1 MSRYLT
7 SFMVLSLMAFAACSP
22 RPEETP
28 ASSEAA
34 SEATASSL
42 APADY
47 TSLANVMT
55 CDWPV
60 KKTDTAESLLA
71 TYKSYAQV
79 TDVPGAEGITQKGV
93 VLYGNDPRRKVEVF
107 FFDEAMTEVSTV
119 LIRGD
124 SQWSG
129 PKGLHL
135 GSSIADVEAA
145 NEKPFTLGGL
155 GRGYGGYVTDLNRG
169 KLTKAGKQYRITK
182 ADRVH
187 ECVFGWR
194 FGLMA
199 DGSEAAIGEGPLKS
213 DDPAVVAAKP
223 VLQEMTVSWTR
234 IGDPEAPA

>member
-1 MSRYLT
+1 MKSKI
-7 SFMVLSLMAFAACSP
+7 VAASLAVIMLAGCSP
-22 RPEETP
+22 RGPSETP

-34 SEATASSL
+34 SEAMAVSSL

-79 TDVPGAEGITQKGV
+79 TDIPGAEGITQKGV
-93 VLYGNDPRRKVEVF
+93 VLYGNDPRRRVEVF
-107 FFDEAMTEVSTV
+107 FYDDALTEVSTV

-135 GSSIADVEAA
+135 DSSLAEVEAA
-145 NEKPFTLGGL
+145 NEKPFKLGGFDWD
-155 GRGYGGYVTDLNRG
+155 YGGYVSDFNRG
-169 KLTKAGKQYRITK
+169 KLAKIKGKCT
-182 ADRVH
+182 
-187 ECVFGWR
+187 FGVR
-194 FGLMA
+194 FGIPENGGPVA
-199 DGSEAAIGEGPLKS
+199 ESIEGEKTLVS
-213 DDPAVVAAKP
+213 TDPAVIAAKP
-223 VLQEMTVSWTR
+223 VVQELSVGWPK
-234 IGDPEAPA
+234 PEASTEDDADQ

>member
-1 MSRYLT
+1 MKAWIGIVSLA
-7 SFMVLSLMAFAACSP
+7 VLMLSACSP
-22 RPEETP
+22 RPEETTV
-28 ASSEAA
+28 SSEAA
-34 SEATASSL
+34 SEAMASSL

-79 TDVPGAEGITQKGV
+79 TDIPGAEGITQKGV

-107 FFDEAMTEVSTV
+107 FFDDAMTQVSTV

-135 GSSIADVEAA
+135 DSALADLEAA
-145 NEKPFTLGGL
+145 NEKPFKLGGFDWD
-155 GRGYGGYVTDLNRG
+155 YGGYVTDLNRG
-169 KLTKAGKQYRITK
+169 KLTRIK
-182 ADRVH
+182 GR
-187 ECVFGWR
+187 CVLGIR
-194 FGLMA
+194 FGIPENAGLVA
-199 DGSEAAIGEGPLKS
+199 DSIVGERSLVS
-213 DDPAVVAAKP
+213 TDPAVVAAKP
-223 VLQEMTVSWTR
+223 VVQELS
-234 IGDPEAPA
+234 IGWARPQAAETDDIQ